1 MKVLVEVL
9 WARDAHERNKRLPED
24 HDINFSLKY
33 LFTHIA
39 PPTHVQLC
47 SLGQKLC
54 DVKGPVRKAL
64 AGTEEYEDDFR
75 SEGLRVR
82 T

>member
-1 MKVLVEVL
+1 MKE
-9 WARDAHERNKRLPED
+9 NKRLREDHLELDLED

-39 PPTHVQLC
+39 PPTHAQLC

-54 DVKGPVRKAL
+54 NAKGPVRKAL